1 MRSLLATCLVLVAT
15 TLAALPAAFAQD
27 DDAPPAASSTEG
39 AHLNDARALYQAGHW
54 EDALAAFNR
63 AFELA
68 PDRSEIK
75 AAAALEAGSLLWEQ
89 GRYEPA
95 RQKVTFALELAREL
109 NLDHATGQLLL
120 TLGQIESATGQLRSA
135 EDTLNICVQLT
146 GEINDEVY
154 RALCRI
160 SRRAVRTL
168 LGQNPGSESDL
179 RADIRTLQNT
189 DSLLAIGTAL
199 TRTADLYQDNGD
211 LEQAQR
217 LLAQAKRHIEAADS
231 VPARARHHLREAQLL
246 RRQNNLSAASE
257 LLGKA
262 LPLFES
268 MNNRP
273 MIVHTLG
280 LQAEI
285 AALNNQAA
293 QSLTLY
299 RRALN
304 VADTTSNPLL
314 KGRVHLALCELNI
327 PRAPQHCQQA
337 IDTFE
342 TGQLATYRVRAH
354 ASLARAHQAANRF
367 NDARTHYMRAI
378 ELIDDL
384 PEGNTLYNES
394 LATQHANLC
403 VVNTRQ
409 RATGSLASCLE
420 ARERLQ
426 KLPDADAAHHRRTLS
441 HVTHAAGMAALQENN
456 AERAIDLLQ
465 NAADQALALS
475 PPDLAIASDALLRLG
490 ATYAALPDHAR
501 QARDAFTRGLDALNL
516 PDQPEGSDNR
526 PARLALLTQLTQ
538 LHLNQ
543 RDADDTLSRAA
554 RLIDLAAELDDARTQ
569 AWAHNARASAHLL
582 NKDQDA
588 ARAELQRALPLARQ
602 ADDAELTELIED
614 NLKRFE
620 S

>member
-1 MRSLLATCLVLVAT
+1 MRPLLASCLALIAIS
-15 TLAALPAAFAQD
+15 LAALPAAFAQD
-27 DDAPPAASSTEG
+27 DSAPQAPSSAEG
-39 AHLNDARALYQAGHW
+39 AHLDDARALYQAGHW

-95 RQKVTFALELAREL
+95 RQKVTFALELARER
-109 NLDHATGQLLL
+109 NFDHATGQILL

-146 GEINDEVY
+146 GELNDDVY

-246 RRQNNLSAASE
+246 RQQNNLAGASE
-257 LLGKA
+257 LLDRA

-280 LQAEI
+280 LKAEI

-304 VADTTSNPLL
+304 VADATSNPLL

-342 TGQLATYRVRAH
+342 NGQLATYRVRAH

-367 NDARTHYMRAI
+367 DDARTHYMRAI

-403 VVNTRQ
+403 VVNTRL
-409 RATGSLASCLE
+409 RATGALNSCLD

-426 KLPDADAAHHRRTLS
+426 KLPDADADHHRRTLT

-456 AERAIDLLQ
+456 AERAITLLQ
-465 NAADQALALS
+465 NAADQALELQ
-475 PPDLAIASDALLRLG
+475 PRDLAIASDALLRLG

-516 PDQPEGSDNR
+516 PDQPEGTDNR
-526 PARLALLTQLTQ
+526 PAKLAILTQLTQ

-554 RLIDLAAELDDARTQ
+554 QLIDVAAELDDARTQ
-569 AWAHNARASAHLL
+569 AWALNARASAHLI

-588 ARAELQRALPLARQ
+588 ARNELQRALPLARQ
-602 ADDAELTELIED
+602 ADDAELTELIEE
-614 NLKRFE
+614 NLNKFE
-620 S
+620 